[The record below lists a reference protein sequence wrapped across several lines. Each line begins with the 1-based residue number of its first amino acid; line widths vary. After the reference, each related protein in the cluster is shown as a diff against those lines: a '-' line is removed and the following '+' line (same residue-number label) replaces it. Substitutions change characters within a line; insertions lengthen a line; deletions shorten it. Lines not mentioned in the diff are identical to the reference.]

1 MWGKALQ
8 QYKDFPDLHKNSD
21 SLCYIKSMGAWS
33 GFDHRSGLFGFRSL
47 IYFWRHSVMNKR
59 VCLISTVLTL
69 VLLGSAVAQL
79 EDANTLT
86 INMIAPGHWHATWP
100 KILNFTLTDEMGNP
114 VAGLSPTVT
123 VKSMAGTVTAIS
135 AKDKGDGTYSATYRP
150 WDIGSGHSMAYN
162 ISFRVQYNGME
173 YFDAWPV
180 KVQRSGNESIIVTV
194 DDTLYAY
201 EVLYGWDP
209 GTIYASDTDLVNM
222 YFEPLRAVQEG
233 NRLNRFQLFLNTY
246 NHLTDLEPT
255 ILLESQDGLVSEM
268 LVPTYIGLG
277 VYRAQR
283 VFSVAEVGASNRY
296 TVSFLFTDPYNGYS
310 IEPEKTAFS
319 LAVSAPEEDTT
330 FDPNTSLS
338 ELMEGKLI
346 FESSCAA
353 CHELPT
359 AEEFKAFPTDDDL
372 IALVNDMTEAA
383 GLSEDDAEKV
393 VLYTI
398 ALRHDMLVAA
408 VRELSRPRTVATL
421 AGFLGIGVFI
431 PARRWW
437 RKRSD
442 A

>member
-1 MWGKALQ
+1 
-8 QYKDFPDLHKNSD
+8 
-21 SLCYIKSMGAWS
+21 
-33 GFDHRSGLFGFRSL
+33 
-47 IYFWRHSVMNKR
+47 MNKR
-59 VCLISTVLTL
+59 VCLISTALTL
-69 VLLGSAVAQL
+69 VLMGTAVAQL
-79 EDANTLT
+79 EDTNDLT
-86 INMIAPGHWHATWP
+86 ISLIAVGHWHATWP
-100 KILNFTLTDEMGNP
+100 KILNFTVTDEAGNP
-114 VAGLSPTVT
+114 VAGLSPVVT

-150 WDIGSGHSMAYN
+150 WDIGSGHSMAYS
-162 ISFRVQYNGME
+162 ISFRVQYNDVE
-173 YFDAWPV
+173 YFNAWPV
-180 KVQRSGNESIIVTV
+180 EVQRDGNESIIVTV
-194 DDTLYAY
+194 DDTRYAY
-201 EVLYGWDP
+201 QVLYGWDP
-209 GTIYASDTDLVNM
+209 GTIHASDTDLVDM

-233 NRLNRFQLFLNTY
+233 STLNRFQLYLNSY

-268 LVPTYIGLG
+268 LIPTYIGLG

-283 VFSVAEVGASNRY
+283 IFSVAEVGDSKKY
-296 TVSFLFTDPYNGYS
+296 KVSFLFTDPYNGYS

-319 LAVSAPEEDTT
+319 LTVSAPEENTT
-330 FDPNTSLS
+330 FDPNTPLS

-383 GLSEDDAEKV
+383 RLSEADAEKV
-393 VLYTI
+393 VLYSL
-398 ALRHDMLVAA
+398 ALRHDALVA
-408 VRELSRPRTVATL
+408 VVSELSRPRTVATL

-437 RKRSD
+437 RKRSN